1 MRNLMKLLSSYR
13 YNYALDHRKD
23 KSNNVFLKIMGLIN
37 FVVSNKFS
45 KIKADESP
53 IFSAAL
59 QTKEVLEWLQ
69 IKTLYGYFYPYDINV
84 IREMNIKYNPI
95 ASVTP
100 DYGKLLNAS
109 WQNVLD
115 ELKTVSPENEER
127 QSMMVCWKAVDD
139 LRKRAI
145 SKLQS
150 SQSKRDIQL
159 AGYLGNLIDKEVEH
173 FDEALQRILFYNGLF
188 WQCKYQQNGLGR
200 LDLIL
205 GKYYDKDVKDG
216 ILTYHTAK
224 QLLENFLS
232 VLSHDTASKSACL
245 NGDTGQV
252 IILGGVDANGNTVE
266 NNITHILL
274 ELFTDNPVPDPKLL
288 LRVNKTTS
296 DEVWQKAINCI
307 LKGSGSPLIINEDVV
322 MTKMVEFGY
331 QKEDVYNFGVSA
343 CWEPLIIGKSLDQN
357 NAIRNITILD
367 ALNIALKCSNND
379 RFEALLSNVDTSI
392 GRLILDYNLNIEF
405 DKSPLQSL
413 FFDDCIANG
422 KDFSEGGAKYNY
434 HGLLV
439 VGLPNLVNSLLN
451 VKEYVFKQHLCTI
464 SDCLSCI
471 ENNFEGHEDLRTL
484 FQQNPLKFG
493 LANQDIIDLTNHFMD
508 VISQAVAKRTM
519 FGERIKVGF
528 SSPSYIGL
536 AKDYPASLD
545 GRHKGDPFAVHIS
558 PISSNIDISEIL
570 DFASSLKYEGNRING
585 NVVDFIIPAS
595 YVKMPDKLAVILK
608 NACKK
613 GVFELQLNV
622 LDKQTLVDAKA
633 HPEKYPNLI
642 VRVWGFSAYF
652 NDLPEEYKDNLIQ
665 RAELYE

>member
-1 MRNLMKLLSSYR
+1 MNYLKNTLSSYR
-13 YNYALDHRKD
+13 YNFALDHRKE
-23 KSNNVFLKIMGLIN
+23 KPSCLFFKLLEFLR

-45 KIKADESP
+45 KIRWNQSP
-53 IFSAAL
+53 IISAAQ
-59 QTKEVLEWLQ
+59 QTKELLGWLRVN
-69 IKTLYGYFYPYDINV
+69 TLYGYVYPYDIKV
-84 IREMNIKYNPI
+84 IRGMNVLFNPI

-100 DYGKLLNAS
+100 DYGRLLCSS
-109 WQNVLD
+109 WKQTLNQLESVGQQ
-115 ELKTVSPENEER
+115 NEE
-127 QSMMVCWKAVDD
+127 QKSMLVCWQAVED
-139 LRKRAI
+139 LRKRTI
-145 SKLQS
+145 SELKNQ
-150 SQSKRDIQL
+150 KTDRAIQL
-159 AGYLGNLIDKEVEH
+159 VSYLEAMYDKEVEH

-188 WQCKYQQNGLGR
+188 WQCKYQQNGIGR

-205 GKYYDKDVKDG
+205 ERYYKKDINEG
-216 ILTYHTAK
+216 ILNYQKAK
-224 QLLENFLS
+224 ELLRNFLL
-232 VLSHDTASKSACL
+232 VLAHDTASKSAAL
-245 NGDTGQV
+245 IGDTGQV
-252 IILGGVDANGNTVE
+252 IILGGIGADGCTVE
-266 NNITHILL
+266 NPVTHILL
-274 ELFTDNPVPDPKLL
+274 ELFTENPVPDPKLL
-288 LRVNKTTS
+288 LRVNKDTS
-296 DEVWQKAINCI
+296 DAVWQKAIKCI
-307 LKGSGSPLIINEDVV
+307 LKGSGSPLLINEDVI
-322 MTKMVEFGY
+322 MPRMVDFGY

-367 ALNIALKCSNND
+367 ALSKALQDDSNVSFD
-379 RFEALLSNVDTSI
+379 VLLSNLDKSI
-392 GRLILDYNLNIEF
+392 EKLIADYNLNIEF

-413 FFDDCIANG
+413 FFDDCIAKG
-422 KDFSEGGAKYNY
+422 KDFSEGGAKYNH

-439 VGLPNLVNSLLN
+439 VGLPNLINSLLN
-451 VKEYVFKQHLCTI
+451 IKEYVFNQHLCTLV
-464 SDCLSCI
+464 DCQNCI
-471 ENNFEGHEDLRTL
+471 EDNFVRHEDLRFL

-493 LANQDIIDLTNHFMD
+493 LAKQEIIDLTNHVMD
-508 VISQAVAKRTM
+508 TISSAVAKRNM
-519 FGERIKVGF
+519 FGEKIKVGF

-595 YVKMPDKLAVILK
+595 YAKMPDKLVVILK
-608 NACKK
+608 HACEK
-613 GVFELQLNV
+613 GIFELQLNV
-622 LDKQTLVDAKA
+622 LDKQTLIDAKE